1 MKVNTTIT
9 NKELAY
15 IHEYVRFYHDR
26 VSPCQRCSPR
36 DRAACCGCGDRAK
49 YDEEF
54 EQFKERW
61 CYMDN
66 DIVLDPTV
74 KAYMEALKRVHDAAK
89 ELDKATVEMNFA
101 KAQAEAAFAKLTIE
115 EDSK

>member
-1 MKVNTTIT
+1 MKVTTTIT

-26 VSPCQRCSPR
+26 VSPCQRCSPH
-36 DRAACCGCGDRAK
+36 DRAACCECADREK
-49 YDEEF
+49 YDEEH
-54 EQFKERW
+54 EQFNEKW
-61 CYMDN
+61 CTMSS

-89 ELDKATVEMNFA
+89 ELEKATLEMNFS

-115 EDSK
+115 EE